1 MDPPEKCEQC
11 GSNKHV
17 RSDCPAYK
25 ITQKFARDVS
35 HGYYY
40 THYDVPVYD
49 THCHIDYVFDRFKH
63 KGLSWEEF
71 QQNESF
77 PHNFKGCI
85 TSFSDP
91 QGLSTLGISSNLLA
105 QEGIWATF
113 GVHPHHA
120 KDFNAKMEENL
131 RENLKLSKAV
141 GVGECGLDY
150 SLRSASNAE
159 VQKEVF
165 LKQIQ
170 LAKEFQKV
178 LVIHSREAEDDVY
191 DILVEQEMQEW
202 PIHIHCFTG
211 DHAQLHQYV
220 NAFPNMCFGFTNL
233 ISYPTATTTHQVV
246 KSIPLDRI
254 LLETDAPYFV
264 PKSLRSTEQFSH
276 PGNVLFVAEEIA
288 SIKGE
293 DVDVVLENCRRNV
306 RKLYQI

>member
-1 MDPPEKCEQC
+1 MENQAKCQQC
-11 GSNKHV
+11 GSIKHV
-17 RSDCPAYK
+17 KSDCPAYK
-25 ITQKFARDVS
+25 ITSQFAKDVS
-35 HGYYY
+35 CGYYY

-63 KGLSWEEF
+63 KGLSWGEF
-71 QQNESF
+71 MSNESF
-77 PHNFKGCI
+77 PLNFKGCI

-91 QGLSTLGISSNLLA
+91 QGLSSLGMSSNLLA
-105 QEGIWATF
+105 QDGIWATF
-113 GVHPHHA
+113 GVHPHYA
-120 KDFNAKMEENL
+120 KDFNDKMEENMRECL
-131 RENLKLSKAV
+131 RHNKAV

-150 SLRSASNAE
+150 SLRSVSNAS

-170 LAKEFQKV
+170 IAKEMQKV

-191 DILVEQEMQEW
+191 DILVDEEMQEW

-211 DHAQLHQYV
+211 DHRQLHQFV
-220 NAFPNMCFGFTNL
+220 NEFPKMCFGFTNL
-233 ISYPTATTTHQVV
+233 ISYPTATTTHEVV

-264 PKSLRSTEQFSH
+264 PKSLRQHEQFSH

-288 SIKGE
+288 EIKGQ
-293 DVDVVLENCRRNV
+293 DVDVILENCRRNV